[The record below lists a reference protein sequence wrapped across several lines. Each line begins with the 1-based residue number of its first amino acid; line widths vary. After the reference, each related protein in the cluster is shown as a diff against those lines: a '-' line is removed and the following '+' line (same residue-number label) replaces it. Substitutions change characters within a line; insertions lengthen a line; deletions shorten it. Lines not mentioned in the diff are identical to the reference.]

1 MNQNKKT
8 AAIGKTF
15 SRVLSGRPSTYSKA
29 DLKVM
34 WETYLPEQKPSWTVK
49 KDTQVVVAGTDAD
62 EAVLTEARSRSLEVV
77 SAATWLGF
85 DEANGTSS
93 LGSYLRRLVELG
105 YQFNT
110 GCNEGDGTTA
120 VTTVPLQPF
129 SAAPVLSTSD
139 RERLTASSPLAV
151 DVLNTLVA
159 QAALAASWLGEP
171 APTSADPWFVGSTTS
186 PALFRAPGRFGGQPD
201 LTALRA
207 RNGEGRVIP
216 GEVLE
221 ERCRTLGADISTL
234 QVTRLQANPVRDPP
248 KTLLVFGGLEKGG
261 AEVSLVVV
269 RVVHT

>member
-1 MNQNKKT
+1 MNQGKKA

-29 DLKVM
+29 DLKTL

-49 KDTQVVVAGTDAD
+49 KDTQVVVAGGDAD
-62 EAVLTEARSRSLEVV
+62 EAVLAEARGRNLEVV

-85 DEANGTSS
+85 EEASGTSS
-93 LGSYLRRLVELG
+93 IGEYLRRLVELG

-110 GCNEGDGTTA
+110 GCNEGDGSTA
-120 VTTVPLQPF
+120 VTSVALQPV
-129 SAAPVLSTSD
+129 SAAPALSTAD
-139 RERLTASSPLAV
+139 RERMTASSPLAI
-151 DVLNTLVA
+151 DVLNTLVT

-171 APTSADPWFVGSTTS
+171 ASTSADAWFVATTTS

-207 RNGEGRVIP
+207 RNGDGRVIP

-221 ERCRTLGADISTL
+221 ERCRMLGADISTL
-234 QVTRLQANPVRDPP
+234 QVTRLQASPVRDPP
-248 KTLLVFGGLEKGG
+248 KTLLAFGGLEKGG
-261 AEVSLVVV
+261 TEVSFVVV